1 MSFFYYSTNQYQPP
15 LQYYPYTSPQYYS
28 SSPSPQYYP
37 TPTQYYIQ
45 YVYPTPP
52 TPPAQTQSITVPK
65 QSREQSLLQE
75 LNTLD
80 EAYFVHNY
88 ISKKEYEEYRQK
100 VINKWRGK
108 LKKKVFIIQCYKYL
122 TSFYFIGQE
131 KKSFW
136 NRMWDT
142 ACRCGNFIFK
152 NLLTSIISNLGS
164 SLIGGFTGHSGFIG
178 Q

>member
-1 MSFFYYSTNQYQPP
+1 MFT
-15 LQYYPYTSPQYYS
+15 LRPYA
-28 SSPSPQYYP
+28 P
-37 TPTQYYIQ
+37 T
-45 YVYPTPP
+45 
-52 TPPAQTQSITVPK
+52 QTQSITVPRDYK
-65 QSREQSLLQE
+65 EKKTKSSKKFTSFQIYREQSLLQE

-100 VINKWRGK
+100 VINKWR
-108 LKKKVFIIQCYKYL
+108 
-122 TSFYFIGQE
+122 GQE

>member
-100 VINKWRGK
+100 VINKWRG
-108 LKKKVFIIQCYKYL
+108 
-122 TSFYFIGQE
+122 QE